1 MGLFGQALFDLHYN
15 NSFEPFY
22 VCHGKEEHQLDLG
35 FYLISQPDSLEEA
48 LLAFGTG
55 KFLDIGCGAGR
66 IIRFL
71 TAQGH
76 DVVGIDIDSKL
87 VYLCRELTGQPIHL
101 LSWEQMDVLGGFD
114 TLLLCN
120 RSLGIGGKIDG
131 VKRLFNQC
139 ADSANHG
146 GRLIFDS
153 YQIMG
158 TTGVLERM
166 LQYKYCG
173 QYSDPFPWIHISLDL
188 AFQLLAETGWGIE
201 KIIREGDRYGVVARK
216 GFTSLT

>member
-1 MGLFGQALFDLHYN
+1 MGIFGQALFDLYHN
-15 NSFEPFY
+15 KSFEPFF
-22 VCHGKEEHQLDLG
+22 VCIGKEENQLDLG
-35 FYLISQPDSLEEA
+35 FYLTAQPDSLEEA

-76 DVVGIDIDSKL
+76 DVVGIDIDSQL

-120 RSLGIGGKIDG
+120 RSLGIGGNIEG
-131 VKRLFNQC
+131 VKRLFKQC
-139 ADSANHG
+139 AGTANFG

-153 YQIMG
+153 YEIKG
-158 TTGVLERM
+158 KTSVLERI

-173 QYSDPFPWIHISLDL
+173 KYSDPFPWIYISSDL
-188 AFQLLAETGWGIE
+188 AFQLLAETGWAIE
-201 KIIREGDRYGVVARK
+201 KTIREGDRYGVVARK
-216 GFTSLT
+216 I